1 MNTFDSACAHTRG
14 ITIYST
20 FKPNMVIVA
29 VAPATRVGHAVCV
42 CQSEQH
48 IITQYYLY

>member
-1 MNTFDSACAHTRG
+1 MNAFDSACAYTQG

-29 VAPATRVGHAVCV
+29 VVSVMRVGHAVHV
-42 CQSEQH
+42 CQSERH

>member
-1 MNTFDSACAHTRG
+1 MNAFDSACTYTRG
-14 ITIYST
+14 ITIYSI

-29 VAPATRVGHAVCV
+29 VASAMHVGHTVHV
-42 CQSEQH
+42 RQSERH